1 MTTGSLRDRCVRRQ
15 VIIRPDGDSARV
27 IGSTADWRPASMAEV
42 HYNRSDNNQVVD
54 HISCSSLWEFAVDDR
69 GGAS

>member
-42 HYNRSDNNQVVD
+42 HYNRSDNNQGVHV
-54 HISCSSLWEFAVDDR
+54 
-69 GGAS
+69 